1 MSLLSHACDGA
12 VVLTLAMACCQV
24 MLVMVLLSLAG
35 DGVVEV
41 TLVVVRCH
49 YRVLMVMALSNLASD
64 GAAGAMLATA

>member
-1 MSLLSHACDGA
+1 
-12 VVLTLAMACCQV
+12 